1 LRGILLLLAVLSFG
15 ASSFAQQNCP
25 THFEYKDGAVLT
37 LDCRG
42 KEIAPRQVLDNPA
55 DKQSLSTPET
65 SALNNSALAAK
76 NAEWDA
82 AYIDYQIWALKHA
95 EKLFFWQHLVSQVI
109 LLLALAMVAIG
120 FYYAGI
126 QFKVAQ
132 KHAADAKPHTT
143 EIKATLEGFSVK
155 TSALGVVILAMSMAF
170 FVVYLRYVFPITFVS
185 STPDSHLASQK

>member
-1 LRGILLLLAVLSFG
+1 MRGVVPFLAVLSLS

-25 THFEYKDGAVLT
+25 AHFEYKDGAILT
-37 LDCRG
+37 LDCKG
-42 KEIAPRQVLDNPA
+42 KEVGPRQLL
-55 DKQSLSTPET
+55 DKQSPPTPET
-65 SALNNSALAAK
+65 AALNNTALAAK

-82 AYIDYQIWALKHA
+82 AYIDYQIWAFKHA
-95 EKLFFWQHLVSQVI
+95 EKLFFWQHLVSQVV
-109 LLLALAMVAIG
+109 LLLALTMVAIG

-132 KHAADAKPHTT
+132 KHAADAKPQTT

-170 FVVYLRYVFPITFVS
+170 FVVYLKYVFPITFVS
-185 STPDSHLASQK
+185 STPDSHLEK